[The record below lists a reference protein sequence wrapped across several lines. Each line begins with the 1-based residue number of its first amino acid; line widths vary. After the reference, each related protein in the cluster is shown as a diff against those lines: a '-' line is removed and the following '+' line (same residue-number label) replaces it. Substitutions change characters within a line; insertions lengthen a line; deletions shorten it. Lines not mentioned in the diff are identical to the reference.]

1 MAYSWS
7 ETQQTAGDTD
17 VVVDIEYLDR
27 SYIYVYFEGELIP
40 SSGYTWASDQLIKLN
55 TPLATDGEVLVVRR
69 TDKEFLYIAF
79 AEGAAFI
86 RENIDTQNKQ
96 FLHLAQE
103 LVEGRSIEG
112 FYGDLSMNGFR
123 ITNLGAGVEPGD
135 AINKGQLDAVGT
147 RVAAL
152 ENSYTGIT
160 TVSYP
165 WYSVLLSSTDT
176 LVPGYTFDK
185 ASLYINGVCQVPDY
199 SYIVV
204 DNTIVLA
211 DPVPAGTIVFAR
223 LGEDTDSATDL
234 ATASALA
241 AVQADLQGKLNIT
254 NSNVTALSGTVSGHT
269 TSIGSINGQITTL
282 NNQVTSLG
290 SSKAAAGANSDITS
304 LSGLTTALS
313 LAQGGTGATSAA
325 GARTSLGLSNVALGG
340 TAATGT
346 ADTAAFNA
354 DTTLTFSATYSQAEH
369 TTAAAWIKRIAQR
382 VLLLETAL
390 RSNVQKV

>member
-7 ETQQTAGDTD
+7 ETQHTAGDTD
-17 VVVDIEYLDR
+17 IVVDIEYLDR
-27 SYIYVYFEGELIP
+27 SYIFVYFEGVLIP
-40 SSGYTWASDQLIKLN
+40 SSGYTWASGQLIKLN
-55 TPLATDGEVLVVRR
+55 TPLATDGKVLVVRR
-69 TDKEFLYIAF
+69 TDKEALYIAF

-135 AINKGQLDAVGT
+135 AVNKGQLDVVDT

-185 ASLYINGVCQVPDY
+185 ASVYINGICQVPDY
-199 SYIVV
+199 SYIVI

-241 AVQADLQGKLNIT
+241 AVQADLQAKLNIT
-254 NSNVTALSGTVSGHT
+254 NSNVTALSSTVAGHT
-269 TSIGSINGQITTL
+269 ASITSINGQIT
-282 NNQVTSLG
+282 SLG
-290 SSKAAAGANSDITS
+290 TNKAAAGANSDITS

-340 TAATGT
+340 TAASGT

-354 DTTLTFSATYSQAEH
+354 DTTLTFSAAYSQAEH

-390 RSNVQKV
+390 RNNVQKV

>member
-7 ETQQTAGDTD
+7 ETQHTAGDTD

-55 TPLATDGEVLVVRR
+55 TPLATDGKVLVVRR

-103 LVEGRSIEG
+103 LVEGRSIDG
-112 FYGDLSMNGFR
+112 FYGDLSMNGYR
-123 ITNLGAGVEPGD
+123 IRNLGAGILPGD
-135 AINKGQLDAVGT
+135 AVNKQQLDVVSD
-147 RVAAL
+147 RVSTL
-152 ENSYTGIT
+152 EASFTGIT

-176 LVPGYTFDK
+176 LQPPYTFEK
-185 ASLYINGVCQVPDY
+185 ASLYIGGVCQVPEY

-204 DNTIVLA
+204 DSTILLA
-211 DPVPAGTIVFAR
+211 EPVPAGTIVFAR

-234 ATASALA
+234 ATATALA
-241 AVQADLQGKLNIT
+241 AVQQDLQGKID
-254 NSNVTALSGTVSGHT
+254 ALTLQVSG
-269 TSIGSINGQITTL
+269 
-282 NNQVTSLG
+282 
-290 SSKAAAGANSDITS
+290 KAAKGVNSDITS
-304 LSGLTTALS
+304 LTGLTVP
-313 LAQGGTGATSAA
+313 LAVTGGGTGGNTPAA
-325 GARTSLGLSNVALGG
+325 ARTGIGLTSLTLEG

-354 DTTLTFSATYSQAEH
+354 DTTLTFSADYSQAEH
-369 TTAAAWIKRIAQR
+369 TTAANWIKRIAQR
-382 VLLLETAL
+382 VLLLESAI
-390 RSNVQKV
+390 RNGNIQKV

>member
-7 ETQQTAGDTD
+7 ENRQTAGDTD

-40 SSGYTWASDQLIKLN
+40 SSEYTWASDQLIKLN
-55 TPLATDGEVLVVRR
+55 TPLAMDGEVLVVRR

-96 FLHLAQE
+96 LLHLAQE

-123 ITNLGAGVEPGD
+123 ITNLGAGVNPGD
-135 AINKGQLDAVGT
+135 AVNKGQLDVVGA

-152 ENSYTGIT
+152 ESSYTGIT

-185 ASLYINGVCQVPDY
+185 ASVYINGVCQVPDY

-241 AVQADLQGKLNIT
+241 AVQADLQNKLNIT
-254 NSNVTALSGTVSGHT
+254 NSNIAALSGTVDE
-269 TSIGSINGQITTL
+269 QITTL

-313 LAQGGTGATSAA
+313 LDQGGTGATSAA
-325 GARTSLGLSNVALGG
+325 GARTSLGLSNVTLGG

-346 ADTAAFNA
+346 TDTAAFNA
-354 DTTLTFSATYSQAEH
+354 NTTLTFSATYSQSEH
-369 TTAAAWIKRIAQR
+369 ATAAAWIKRIAQR